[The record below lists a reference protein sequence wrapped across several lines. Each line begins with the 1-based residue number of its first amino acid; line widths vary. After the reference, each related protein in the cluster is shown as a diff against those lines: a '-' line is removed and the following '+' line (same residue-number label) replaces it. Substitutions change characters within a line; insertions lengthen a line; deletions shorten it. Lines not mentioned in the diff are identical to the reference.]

1 MEYPETLM
9 SEEQVRRE
17 YAKLLD
23 TNTDLVGMLQ
33 ILLHCDAIDWD
44 DGKDMVIKTLKE
56 IGCTPAT
63 PPEDE
68 VSDGPYC

>member
-1 MEYPETLM
+1 MNKPETLM
-9 SEEQVRRE
+9 SEEQIRRE
-17 YAKLLD
+17 YAKLLA
-23 TNTDLVGMLQ
+23 TKIELVALLQ

-68 VSDGPYC
+68 GE